1 MCADAVLSE
10 PWRGRRRSASGGDGA
25 LDADRAADHDERAR
39 RKALASKI
47 AGCVAAH
54 WRAFGAAFEG
64 PAKEAKTLFDLGR
77 VEDDSDDDEPAAAVV
92 VAAVAGGRRPSL
104 SDAARRCLLATAAVL
119 HAQPASAPSSSSS
132 SSPRNRPTNDDSLP
146 SAPLSPLSATLLPHQ
161 RAAAA
166 AVLTINRLQYG
177 AYLHGKPAVGKTALL
192 AVTIDAWLRAGDG
205 GAAAAPVLL
214 LAPRRGMLRW
224 LAELQRR
231 LPACRVRVLSGSSE
245 SSPVP
250 RRRRRTSRPACPI
263 GSSRPRCRCSWPRSS
278 RRWRSNS

>member
-146 SAPLSPLSATLLPHQ
+146 SAPLSPLSATLLQ
-161 RAAAA
+161 AIEIILCEAQNDICYTAIASLERAM
-166 AVLTINRLQYG
+166 RE
-177 AYLHGKPAVGKTALL
+177 
-192 AVTIDAWLRAGDG
+192 
-205 GAAAAPVLL
+205 
-214 LAPRRGMLRW
+214 
-224 LAELQRR
+224 AEASKQPLVK
-231 LPACRVRVLSGSSE
+231 LP
-245 SSPVP
+245 
-250 RRRRRTSRPACPI
+250 I
-263 GSSRPRCRCSWPRSS
+263 
-278 RRWRSNS
+278 